1 MPDHRLFLL
10 EFLINKIEIDTDVLT
25 PPKLEDLLVHFRC
38 PDFLF
43 LDITAEEFPADPL
56 DTDFVAK
63 DGVYK
68 FNFGKTYLF
77 PYTSE
82 KLMNII
88 ESTPLEIDL
97 RISRK
102 TVGSA
107 IFPWIKDFSEM
118 INIFETIGVVK
129 SVNYSG
135 IFDMISLHHKR
146 VGEIDVIIKMSCLG
160 THMETYFCL
169 LKKGGLFMGA
179 RSDIQYKCERY
190 NFEDDVVPPVA
201 SIFNP
206 LANGRI
212 SVQRLSWTELFG
224 SKQTEAKQSFAPM
237 LIEFDDAVCRA
248 PLPFSRSAPD
258 TMSHGS
264 QYDIVSMVFR
274 PPENKFFD
282 FLNMMRAEVCA
293 TEEETIVTVAIDKPK
308 KTNFTDEVQM
318 HDDPYHDDA
327 EVEATELTAEKMNKQ
342 LCKHKD
348 CPAAKKFKKYGIGPL
363 ATGLGLGTLYDIVE
377 PPVTYGI
384 SNTYGSFE
392 HYGPYG
398 VFRRPKDPD
407 QPYYPPAQKFKTENE
422 SKVSLNTCTCKQAK
436 CSHSKLLDREG
447 CLRTCKHNY
456 PFPKKDQSRTL
467 RLRGGGMPTIEQ
479 NHSILLRTNENLI
492 KESNALLNS
501 FRNNRI
507 RGGGIFNQEPV
518 TSRCITP
525 KSAITECKS
534 IMDQFDQVVNA
545 YKKALGPCGEVTC
558 PFATNVIEDQCRDYC
573 KQLKQ
578 PEEPKESKGKSCES
592 IPCKQDLCPYREKP
606 YPFGCGTSGCAYAK
620 YKTGLREEDAALEL
634 MFLPAPLGT
643 TCGHPKCDYPGD
655 VLPPIH
661 WDCPDPLPRD
671 TCKNPNCPLQP
682 PELQKLKCPVPNPET
697 RGPCGSISCP
707 YALPEPCDNPN
718 CPFNETPCP
727 YLGGKQTGGPNITGD
742 QVNEGICN
750 NPDCPSKKQQ
760 FDNFCENPNCPFK
773 SETTDSLKNSV
784 CSNPQC
790 PFVFKSKKNICDNPE
805 CPLVTK
811 DIEKDSICDNPD
823 CPQAKKKNICENP
836 FCPFNKQKNK
846 KNNVCNNDEESIC
859 DNPDC
864 PFAKKKDDICENPL
878 CPFNRRVCKKNS
890 IGSIPEC
897 PFAFKVTEEENLCD
911 NPDCPY
917 VKKKDNICENPQCPF
932 TLKGTKKKSICD
944 NPMCPNA
951 KQECNI
957 CKNSDCPFN
966 TQIVKN
972 GSVCDNPECP
982 FALKDTENES
992 ICYNPDCP
1000 YAKKEDNIC
1009 KRSPCPFDR
1018 PISKN
1023 SSCDNPFCPFADDS
1037 ETDSTC
1043 DNIDC
1048 PFTKK
1053 KSMVSICSNP
1063 SCPANKSTGDNVCEN
1078 PECPFAN
1085 KERGD
1090 GDNICGDPNC
1100 PYKKKQLDLYCSDP
1114 KCPRDGFQGKEANE
1128 FVAPVQTTT
1137 KVSKQAGQ
1145 SATPKEK
1152 PESGTKK
1159 KAKKRGRFVYSVG
1172 DKYPGVNIG
1181 HRECVIPRRNV
1192 PSYMGWLWNKHT
1204 PILQMKPRRGWRPGA
1219 IERTIAKRIEAHRI
1233 AKGLGKLNIPNFP
1246 SRGPGRQYDGGS
1258 SSSSLHVK
1266 PKPTLKIQ
1274 KKDGVYNI
1282 TMNPLKDPKT
1292 LAENEDPYMECTPM
1306 QFKITKAK
1314 KDEDSNL
1321 CHCDDE
1327 PESTSDSELDI
1338 EFTPPAGI
1346 IHPERFKKKK
1356 NIINCESQYDATD
1369 FETKG
1374 NKGKGKKDGKK
1385 GKGKGKGKGKT
1396 KGGKKGKGKK

>member
-805 CPLVTK
+805 CP
-811 DIEKDSICDNPD
+811 
-823 CPQAKKKNICENP
+823 
-836 FCPFNKQKNK
+836 
-846 KNNVCNNDEESIC
+846 
-859 DNPDC
+859 
-864 PFAKKKDDICENPL
+864 
-878 CPFNRRVCKKNS
+878 
-890 IGSIPEC
+890 
-897 PFAFKVTEEENLCD
+897 
-911 NPDCPY
+911 
-917 VKKKDNICENPQCPF
+917 
-932 TLKGTKKKSICD
+932 
-944 NPMCPNA
+944 
-951 KQECNI
+951 
-957 CKNSDCPFN
+957 
-966 TQIVKN
+966 
-972 GSVCDNPECP
+972 